1 MSRATRPRGT
11 LNSCGSF
18 WSTRE
23 SVAAAGLSALLLL
36 VVLCGCTV
44 WKEKK
49 PSAWTDITGGESME
63 RVFWRQVKA
72 KDWAGVEQHLAGNY
86 VYASPSGV
94 YDAAEAIERWK
105 HLQIDDYSLGDFHV
119 QLSGN
124 AYIVTYTVTVRGN
137 RAGQPL
143 PSGPFRAMTVWQQV
157 ARNWVAIAHS
167 IAPLAPSTGK

>member
-1 MSRATRPRGT
+1 MLRVYAAQIHR
-11 LNSCGSF
+11 SF
-18 WSTRE
+18 ASLRMTSLGGVRT
-23 SVAAAGLSALLLL
+23 AFTMLLL
-36 VVLCGCTV
+36 VICLSGCTV
-44 WKEKK
+44 WRDKK
-49 PSAWTDITGGESME
+49 PTAWTDITGGESME

-86 VYASPSGV
+86 VFASPSGV

-105 HLQIDDYSLGDFHV
+105 QTELDDYSLGDFNV

-124 AYIVTYTVTVRGN
+124 SYIVTYTATVRGK

-143 PSGPFRAMTVWQQV
+143 PSGPFRAMTIWQQV

-167 IAPLAPSTGK
+167 VMPLGTATK